1 MSASYDWNDLRAFLA
16 IARSGSALGAAKAL
30 GVNQTTV
37 VRRLEALEQALGLK
51 LVERDQ
57 GGSRVTEAGQTILA
71 DAELVEAAAEKLA
84 RTVALHHRG
93 AAGVVR
99 VTCSEMVANLVLAPA
114 LVEFRKA
121 YPEITVEL
129 VITDAMLDLK
139 AGEAD
144 VAIRGG
150 FALADSDLIARK
162 VSEDDFSL
170 YCSASY
176 AQARGVPASPEELK
190 DHVLIGGEG
199 VMVNMPGM
207 AWMLRH
213 APGAEIACRS
223 STMTNLMASIQAGL
237 GIGPAPCLVGDADPG
252 LVRVVGA
259 IDEARATTWILTRPD
274 LKDAPRVRAFIDF
287 IVPHYAGVRRNM
299 QARGAQLRA
308 AQADTAPP
316 A

>member
-1 MSASYDWNDLRAFLA
+1 MYDWNDLRAFLA
-16 IARSGSALGAAKAL
+16 VARGGSAMAASKTL

-51 LVERDQ
+51 LVDRDQ
-57 GGSRVTEAGQTILA
+57 GGSRLTEAGQTILA

-93 AAGVVR
+93 AAGSVR
-99 VTCSEMVANLVLAPA
+99 VTCSEMIANLILAPA
-114 LVEFRKA
+114 LVEFRKI
-121 YPEITVEL
+121 YPQITVEL

-162 VSEDDFSL
+162 VSDDDFGL
-170 YCSASY
+170 YCSRGY
-176 AQARGVPASPEELK
+176 AEAHGVPATLDDLQ

-199 VMVNMPGM
+199 VMANMPGM

-213 APGAEIACRS
+213 APDAEIACRS
-223 STMTNLMASIQAGL
+223 STMTNLMASVRAGL
-237 GIGPAPCLVGDADPG
+237 GIGPVPCLVGDADPR
-252 LVRVVGA
+252 LVRVHGA
-259 IDEARATTWILTRPD
+259 IDGARAATWVLTRPD
-274 LKDAPRVRAFIDF
+274 LKDTPRVRAFIDF
-287 IVPHYAGVRRNM
+287 IVPHYAAVRRNM
-299 QARGAQLRA
+299 LARA
-308 AQADTAPP
+308 AEMGSP
-316 A
+316 